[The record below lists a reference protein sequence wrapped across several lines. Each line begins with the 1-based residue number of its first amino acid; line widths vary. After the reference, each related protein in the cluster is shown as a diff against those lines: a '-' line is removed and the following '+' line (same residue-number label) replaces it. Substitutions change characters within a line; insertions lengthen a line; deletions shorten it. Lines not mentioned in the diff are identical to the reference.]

1 MGWHTYRKDL
11 VGQTRATSGM
21 DKTIASLSLDLDN
34 KWSYLKTHGDRGWES
49 FPSYLDVLIPRV
61 LDFLKARNLIITFFI
76 VGQDAAL
83 EKHYDLFRAIAV
95 DGHEIGN
102 HSFHH
107 EPWLQLYSVDE
118 IKTELSLAEEHIERA
133 TGQRPIGFRGPGYS
147 LSQPLLEELIRRG
160 YEYDTSTLPSLLE
173 PLARAYYYTTARL
186 SREQRAQRTVGGT
199 LRNGFRSIRPY
210 RWRLNGGNFIE
221 LPVTTLPV
229 FRLPIHFSY
238 LSCVSVFSPALA
250 LGYFNIAL
258 TLCRL
263 KGVGPS
269 LVLHPTDFLG
279 CDDMR
284 DLSFF
289 PAMKLPSEKKLEIIS
304 KTIDALRAQFTIITM
319 QKHAEQVAAGFNV
332 PVVEPSFSQPA

>member
-1 MGWHTYRKDL
+1 
-11 VGQTRATSGM
+11 M
-21 DKTIASLSLDLDN
+21 DKPIASLSLDLDN

-61 LDFLKARNLIITFFI
+61 LDFFKARNLIITFFI

-147 LSQPLLEELIRRG
+147 LSQPLLKELIRRG

-173 PLARAYYYTTARL
+173 PLARAYYYTTASL
-186 SREQRAQRTVGGT
+186 SREQRAQLTIGGS

-210 RWRLNGGNFIE
+210 RWRLNCGNIIE

-238 LSCVSVFSPALA
+238 LLCVSVFSPALA
-250 LGYFNIAL
+250 LGYFNTAL

-263 KGVGPS
+263 KGVEPS

-279 CDDMR
+279 CDDTR

-289 PAMKLPSEKKLEIIS
+289 PAMMLPSEKKLELLNDCLHKLGDKFAVS
-304 KTIDALRAQFTIITM
+304 TLRQHIRQAI
-319 QKHAEQVAAGFNV
+319 ERCEL
-332 PVVEPSFSQPA
+332 PVIEPNFRQPSSIPI